1 MAFTGNYV
9 TNTYKNG
16 LNTGLFDLGTGTTQ
30 VFKIALYTNEAT
42 LNATTPGYTYTQ
54 AFQGEVLMPF
64 GSGYTAGGKILTIS
78 QVPTVGSS
86 GTTSYYSFANV
97 SWSAAITARGALIY
111 KYDGSTNPAMIVL
124 DFGSD
129 KISTTTFTVQFP
141 AATNTTAIIRIS

>member
-1 MAFTGNYV
+1 MPFTGNYV

-16 LNTGLFDLGTGTTQ
+16 LNTGSFNLGAGTTQ
-30 VFKIALYTNEAT
+30 VFKIALYTNAAS
-42 LNATTPGYTYTQ
+42 LDATTTGYTTN
-54 AFQGEVLMPF
+54 GEV
-64 GSGYTAGGKILTIS
+64 SATGYSAGGQSLTVS

-97 SWSAAITARGALIY
+97 SWPAAITARGALIY
-111 KYDGSTNPAMIVL
+111 KFDGSTNPAMIVL

-129 KISTTTFTVQFP
+129 KISTTTFSVQFP